1 MVLVCLFHR
10 GWATF
15 VKGMVIKDDLV
26 VVGVALAPS
35 SKKCLRIVARRVRA
49 WVRY

>member
-1 MVLVCLFHR
+1 M
-10 GWATF
+10 F
-15 VKGMVIKDDLV
+15 VSPWLGYIREGYGNKDDLV